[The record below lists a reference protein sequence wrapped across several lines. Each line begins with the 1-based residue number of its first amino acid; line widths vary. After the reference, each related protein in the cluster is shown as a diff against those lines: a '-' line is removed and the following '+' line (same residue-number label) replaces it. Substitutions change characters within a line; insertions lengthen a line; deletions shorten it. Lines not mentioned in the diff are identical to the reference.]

1 MKTVPFLLSSLL
13 ALVAVV
19 LSLIS
24 YGSAQTNNALQAEL
38 LKKQSELQ
46 DLTQNFN
53 LQNQEFQRMSQT
65 IETGAQVAQKLG
77 PPILR
82 DMGYFAAKGNEKMKD
97 ILKRYKFETFILT
110 PDQVKE
116 IDKQI
121 GEAKAKQG
129 ATSPAPA
136 PAPTSPAPAAPAA
149 PALRPN

>member
-1 MKTVPFLLSSLL
+1 MKNAPFLLSSVL
-13 ALVAVV
+13 ALVAVI
-19 LSLIS
+19 LSVVNFS
-24 YGSAQTNNALQAEL
+24 AAQTNNALQAEL
-38 LKKQSELQ
+38 LKKQSEIQ
-46 DLTQNFN
+46 DLTQSVT
-53 LQNQEFQRMSQT
+53 LQNQDYQRMSQT